1 MSKKDVLDQSSPIFI
16 TGIGTDVGKTIVSAI
31 LCEWIQ
37 ANYWKPIQS
46 GDPEGGDSK
55 TLKNLVSHSSFK
67 IFKEAYTFDA
77 PLSPHAAAKLE
88 GKEIQV
94 DSIIPPESKNPIII
108 EGAGGLLVPLNYRN
122 ETICDL
128 IIHLNAQVIVVVKEY
143 LGNINHTLLTI
154 SHLEKNNIKIA
165 GFVFV
170 GEELP
175 HTWDIIGKTTR
186 LPLLFRVPIF
196 NELNKNTIVNFV
208 KEIDEK

>member
-1 MSKKDVLDQSSPIFI
+1 MSKKDALDLSSPIFI

-31 LCEWIQ
+31 LCQWLQ

-46 GDPEGGDSK
+46 GDSEGGDSK
-55 TLKNLVSHSSFK
+55 TLKKLVSHSSFE

-165 GFVFV
+165 GLVFV

-175 HTWDIIGKTTR
+175 HTWDIIKKTSG

-208 KEIDEK
+208 KEIDGN

>member
-16 TGIGTDVGKTIVSAI
+16 TGIGTDVGKTVVSAI

-88 GKEIQV
+88 GKEIEG
-94 DSIIPPESKNPIII
+94 DSIVLPESKNPIII

-128 IIHLNAQVIVVVKEY
+128 IMHLNAQVIVVVKEY

-175 HTWDIIGKTTR
+175 HTWDIIGKTTG

-196 NELNKNTIVNFV
+196 NELNKNTIINFV